1 MIKGKTLNHCRLAYM
16 PIYNYN
22 TRIYAKCQA
31 EISIYANGGIMVEK
45 IRTIARKKNLTLT
58 ELERR
63 LGFGQGTIRRWDE
76 KKPAIDKV
84 ILLCDLLEIPIEM
97 IIEGSKFTDEEREL
111 IELYRSTDT
120 IGKESII
127 SAAKFQAARAAKQD
141 LKPFA

>member
-1 MIKGKTLNHCRLAYM
+1 
-16 PIYNYN
+16 
-22 TRIYAKCQA
+22 
-31 EISIYANGGIMVEK
+31 MVEK

-58 ELERR
+58 ELERK

-76 KKPAIDKV
+76 KRPAIDKI